1 MQISALVTAYT
12 LFSQRRISF
21 IIYIDPT
28 LALACKT
35 SQTNEGTKDNDDGAT
50 QAAAVALITL
60 VPENHVLLAYKI
72 ALRVDCACVTGMD
85 NKHEQ
90 ALTLR

>member
-1 MQISALVTAYT
+1 M
-12 LFSQRRISF
+12 
-21 IIYIDPT
+21 DPT
-28 LALACKT
+28 LALACKS
-35 SQTNEGTKDNDDGAT
+35 SQTNEGTKEDNDRAM

-85 NKHEQ
+85 NKHKQ